1 MSSDSSSPVSTTG
14 GSGPPA
20 PRPAAGLMKFMF
32 TSGPARQDLSR
43 PLALEDLMTGDVS
56 RLTRR
61 HEDFGGPGLLRSL
74 PAKRLALS
82 RPGGIRGSVGS
93 QSSGSSDS
101 STSSASSSE
110 SGNSKNSSIAGRAG
124 AGASADSESSESTPN
139 SQDAQSSQTSI
150 NSGAPLPSQS
160 PPVSALFSAPDE
172 LPPEL
177 PEETVEDIPE
187 LPEAP
192 EPPESLP
199 ESQNLSQSAGAI
211 TGPPEAGSD
220 SPSAS
225 VQNSDN
231 SAKINDSNNAD
242 NFPPQNQSEVQR
254 EEPDESENK
263 SQNWSSPSA
272 PPDLPPE
279 LPENEAS
286 PEPQVAVALA
296 GPQISKQS
304 LPEEDSSEPLVQI
317 LQPRVQSGPAAPR
330 PALAERTQEEQPA
343 FEVPELMAES
353 EPPSEL
359 PPIDDSEWGREE
371 PPAARERVPLP
382 RETPVPVSAVRE
394 RRKNANSR
402 LEEVEPA
409 GQVAKRELRGRE
421 VQTERLPAEVVARP
435 ARSVDV
441 QVNYVE
447 PDLRG
452 IAESGV

>member
-32 TSGPARQDLSR
+32 TSGPAHQDLSR

-82 RPGGIRGSVGS
+82 RPGGVRGSVGS

-110 SGNSKNSSIAGRAG
+110 SGNSNNSSVAGGTGPG
-124 AGASADSESSESTPN
+124 AFADSESSESTPN
-139 SQDAQSSQTSI
+139 SQDARSSQTST

-177 PEETVEDIPE
+177 PEETGEDIPE
-187 LPEAP
+187 LPEVP

-199 ESQNLSQSAGAI
+199 EPPSVSQSAGAI
-211 TGPPEAGSD
+211 TVPPEAGSD

-225 VQNSDN
+225 AQNSEN
-231 SAKINDSNNAD
+231 SAKINDSNNADNSD

-254 EEPDESENK
+254 EEPDTSENK

-272 PPDLPPE
+272 PPD

-296 GPQISKQS
+296 GPQTSKQPF
-304 LPEEDSSEPLVQI
+304 PEEDSSEPLVQI
-317 LQPRVQSGPAAPR
+317 LQPRVQSGPAPPR

-394 RRKNANSR
+394 RRKNANFR
-402 LEEVEPA
+402 LEEVELA
-409 GQVAKRELRGRE
+409 GQVARRELRGKE

-441 QVNYVE
+441 QVNYVD